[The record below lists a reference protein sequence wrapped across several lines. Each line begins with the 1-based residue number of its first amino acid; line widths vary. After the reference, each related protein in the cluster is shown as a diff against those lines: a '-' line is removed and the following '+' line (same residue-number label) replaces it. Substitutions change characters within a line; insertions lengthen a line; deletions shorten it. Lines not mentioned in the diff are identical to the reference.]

1 MTMDCYSEQICATFV
16 DGELPADEAQ
26 RLRIHLV
33 TCPRCRDLVEALRN
47 ENRALSE
54 SLRELSEEA
63 ATSAPFPRPG
73 WSWVWGD
80 LAVLAAVLA
89 LGSIVSVWWD
99 ELSIPSAVEW
109 FNPFSLSGL
118 TNLLF
123 NVSDYITQGG
133 TAMLTEYAA
142 IVGGLVM
149 LSLLG
154 GSALLLG
161 RRGRQ
166 SKPGLSLLIALVALS
181 LPSFGLERR
190 HQDFIIV
197 PASETV
203 DDTLLA
209 AGKTVRVEGVINGDL
224 LVFGQNVEVSGTV
237 KGDLVSFAKRAVVS
251 GSVEGHIFSCAQSL
265 DLDGQ
270 VGQSIYG
277 WAQSLRVGNR
287 SRVGNGIV
295 VGSGDSILEGEVKR
309 SVTIFSSVADVSGN
323 IGRELTMAG
332 GSLTLTDTARVGGNL
347 TARVRHLQNVH
358 IADGAVISGK
368 RDIQVRV
375 RKSQFT
381 RPRFYLH
388 QAVWL
393 AAAMLVEWLGLLL
406 FPVFFQTTTQAVG
419 SGWLSLGLGV
429 GTLAGVPVAM
439 VVIGITLVGLPI
451 SLMLLAVYLTGIY
464 LAKIWVGAYLG
475 RILLRP
481 SGATKGDWLLGLLVG
496 LLILSIIGFIP
507 YLGGLVRLGVVCLG
521 LGAFAAQLYR
531 TSRPAITA

>member
-1 MTMDCYSEQICATFV
+1 MDCYSEQICATFV
-16 DGELPADEAQ
+16 DGELAADEAQ

-47 ENRALSE
+47 ENRVLSE

-63 ATSAPFPRPG
+63 ASSARFPHPG

-80 LAVLAAVLA
+80 LAVLGAVLA
-89 LGSIVSVWWD
+89 LGSIISVWWD

-123 NVSDYITQGG
+123 NVSDYFTQGG

-142 IVGGLVM
+142 IVGGLVL

-154 GSALLLG
+154 GSALLL
-161 RRGRQ
+161 RRRWRQ

-181 LPSFGLERR
+181 SPSFGLETR
-190 HQDFIIV
+190 HHDFIIV

-209 AGKTVRVEGVINGDL
+209 AGKTVRVEGIINGDL

-295 VGSGDSILEGEVKR
+295 VGSGDFLLEGEVKR

-332 GSLTLTDTARVGGNL
+332 GSLRLTDTARVGGNL
-347 TARVRHLQNVH
+347 TARVRHLQDVH
-358 IADGAVISGK
+358 IADSTVISGK

-375 RKSQFT
+375 RKSQFV

-388 QAVWL
+388 QALWL
-393 AAAMLVEWLGLLL
+393 GGAMLVGWLGLLL
-406 FPVFFQTTTQAVG
+406 FPVFFRATTEAVG

-429 GTLAGVPVAM
+429 GILAGVPVAM

-481 SGATKGDWLLGLLVG
+481 SGATKRDWVLGLLVG
-496 LLILSIIGFIP
+496 LLILSVIGFVP

-521 LGAFAAQLYR
+521 LGAFATQLYR
-531 TSRPAITA
+531 VSRPAITA